1 VAEKYDYRYSG
12 EELAAIAQRVRVY
25 HGKVRRVSVTFNNNK
40 DDYPIVNALDL
51 KRLLGLPGN
60 DIPSERRR
68 FRAKRASTLMPSR
81 GCSCRPLTTRT
92 TP

>member
-1 VAEKYDYRYSG
+1 MAEKYDYRYSG

-51 KRLLGLPGN
+51 KWLTGLAEN
-60 DIPSERRR
+60 DILSERRR
-68 FRAKRASTLMPSR
+68 FRAKRTSTLMPSR
-81 GCSCRPLTTRT
+81 GRSCRPLTTRT
-92 TP
+92 IP